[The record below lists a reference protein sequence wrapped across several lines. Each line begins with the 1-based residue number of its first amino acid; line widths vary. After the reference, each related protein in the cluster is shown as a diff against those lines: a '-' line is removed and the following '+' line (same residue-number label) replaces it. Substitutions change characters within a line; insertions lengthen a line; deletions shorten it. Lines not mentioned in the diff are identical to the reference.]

1 MSGDMQVVELT
12 GDDLDRLLDALGRLS
27 GGYDVASLKFGI
39 DPIDQALKVKV
50 DNGSW
55 SPPMGELL

>member
-1 MSGDMQVVELT
+1 MSDDMQIVELT
-12 GDDLDRLLDALGRLS
+12 GDDLDLLLDALGRLS
-27 GGYDVASLKFGI
+27 GGYDVTSLKFGI

-55 SPPMGELL
+55 SPPMGALL